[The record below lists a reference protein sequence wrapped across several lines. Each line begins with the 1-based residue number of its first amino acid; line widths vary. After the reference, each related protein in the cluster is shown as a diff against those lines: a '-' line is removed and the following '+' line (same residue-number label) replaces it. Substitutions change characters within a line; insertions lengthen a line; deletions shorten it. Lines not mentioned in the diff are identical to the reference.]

1 MQNQNGRT
9 TAKGGPATGSVTC
22 LEAET
27 IRQGEELLHKAR
39 VVARTIDERV
49 RHLLNNEKGGA
60 FLGPGESSGL
70 SSPSLAG
77 GEFS

>member
-9 TAKGGPATGSVTC
+9 KTKEAAATGSVAC

-27 IRQGEELLHKAR
+27 IRQGEELLCKAR

-49 RHLLNNEKGGA
+49 RHLLNNEKGGV
-60 FLGPGESSGL
+60 FLGPGESSGP